1 MRPTHLQWVHGTGII
16 ASREVVTR
24 RLLAEIQY
32 QVTVLPTAGTARM
45 SDHARCPL
53 PLNRACIKLAGP
65 LLFFMVNALTAL
77 PRPAARAA
85 GLERFSVTI
94 DDGRTGC
101 QPNKRYTAIK
111 ELRSPRDLVLPEYR
125 LCDVELIRT
134 GPAGLSGEPDCLV
147 LEVLAACGFSR
158 GSARK
163 GRPCGSAVFLRMLL
177 RRGQRR
183 ASKRNPKGLRT

>member
-1 MRPTHLQWVHGTGII
+1 
-16 ASREVVTR
+16 
-24 RLLAEIQY
+24 
-32 QVTVLPTAGTARM
+32 M

-65 LLFFMVNALTAL
+65 LLFYMVNALTAL